1 MMVQSHFS
9 AVSYTFTYSAV
20 ARVCLGRGATHRADV
35 CIPFPC
41 ARGDSTRAS
50 NVRTYGRRNMGCFSG
65 MFPQSLFHQTPSRF
79 VVVNALPPL
88 RGWLLSNGRRRR
100 AGPVVAAAAASPP
113 SPSPACNVAA
123 AVCGR
128 RPFSVRPSPR
138 ETSHP
143 PKAGQA
149 KSRSIAAG
157 EGRRGSA
164 VRTPHEEIPI
174 IVRPFFST
182 STSSCLPGRAKRRR
196 RSPNNLS
203 ESCSVLRIGIPLSPS
218 ILLRLH
224 CSSLSPAQPPE
235 PGKNR

>member
-1 MMVQSHFS
+1 
-9 AVSYTFTYSAV
+9 
-20 ARVCLGRGATHRADV
+20 
-35 CIPFPC
+35 
-41 ARGDSTRAS
+41 
-50 NVRTYGRRNMGCFSG
+50 MGCFSG

-138 ETSHP
+138 ATSHP

-157 EGRRGSA
+157 EGRRGPQSA
-164 VRTPHEEIPI
+164 RLTRKSLSSFVPSSPPPPVPAFLEERSGEGGARTTCLSPVQCFASASHSPP
-174 IVRPFFST
+174 R
-182 STSSCLPGRAKRRR
+182 SSSASIAPLFPR
-196 RSPNNLS
+196 RSHQNQ
-203 ESCSVLRIGIPLSPS
+203 EKT
-218 ILLRLH
+218 
-224 CSSLSPAQPPE
+224 AE
-235 PGKNR
+235 